1 MSAREFDNGVEV
13 RARITEQAALGERAL
28 LVWEIVSV
36 ISSALVAEWAVLALG
51 DWQKLALAVP
61 VGLACV
67 LMLASQ
73 RVRGETRRELGLSGA
88 NFGRALRLLVGP
100 MIVGALALVCV
111 GRFWYGA
118 PLVFGRQRAGW
129 ELFGWPVWGFVWGLT
144 QQYALQAFINR
155 RLQMLWGRGW
165 QTTLVVALLF
175 ALLHLPNPC
184 LMAATFIGGLMW
196 AAIYQR
202 APNIYALAISHAV
215 MTWVLVSTLPAAA
228 LGGLRVGYKYF
239 G

>member
-1 MSAREFDNGVEV
+1 MSARELSGDAGS
-13 RARITEQAALGERAL
+13 RARTAQPVAPGERAL
-28 LVWEIVSV
+28 LVWEIISV
-36 ISSALVAEWAVLALG
+36 VSSALVAEWAVLAFDAG
-51 DWQKLALAVP
+51 HKLTLAVP
-61 VGLACV
+61 VGLACL

-73 RVRGETRRELGLSGA
+73 RARGETRRDLGLSGA
-88 NFGRALRLLVGP
+88 NFWRALLLLAAP
-100 MIVGALALVCV
+100 MIAGALALIIV
-111 GRFWYGA
+111 GRYWYGA

-129 ELFGWPVWGFVWGLT
+129 ELLGWPVWGFVWGLT

-155 RLQMLWGRGW
+155 RLQLLWGTGW
-165 QTTLVVALLF
+165 HTTLVVALLF

-184 LMAATFIGGLMW
+184 LMAATFLSGLMW
-196 AAIYQR
+196 AAVYQR
-202 APNIYALAISHAV
+202 APNIYALAISHAL